1 MPPLKQLIPELTQGG
16 LRRDIVANDGLRLPQ
31 RATGRPLAIRRA
43 LARREPD
50 LVDVAFLAAMPRDN
64 LAVQC
69 LRIYDADP
77 RHFECPR
84 FDRRSARFPEQRFP
98 VAHAHTESIDPAQHG
113 VHAIQ
118 SLDPVLRLHPVG
130 EISNEGTEY
139 PTAAVSYGR
148 NRQLHR
154 KFVPV
159 AVHSRDLY
167 PLVYNRAF
175 AGFEKLPE
183 ATCLCLTIL
192 VRDDCL
198 DQGLAD
204 CLFPGPAK
212 GIFRL

>member
-69 LRIYDADP
+69 LRIYHADP

-84 FDRRSARFPEQRFP
+84 FDRRSARFPEQRLP
-98 VAHAHTESIDPAQHG
+98 VAHAHTESINPAQHG

-118 SLDPVLRLHPVG
+118 SLDPVFRLHALG
-130 EISNEGTEY
+130 EVSNEGTEY
-139 PTAAVSYGR
+139 PTAAVYHGR
-148 NRQLHR
+148 DCQLHG

-159 AVHSRDLY
+159 AVHGRELY
-167 PLVYNRAF
+167 PLVENRAF
-175 AGFEKLPE
+175 TGFEKLPE
-183 ATCLCLTIL
+183 ATRVCLAIL
-192 VRDDCL
+192 DWANC
-198 DQGLAD
+198 
-204 CLFPGPAK
+204 
-212 GIFRL
+212 FRHF